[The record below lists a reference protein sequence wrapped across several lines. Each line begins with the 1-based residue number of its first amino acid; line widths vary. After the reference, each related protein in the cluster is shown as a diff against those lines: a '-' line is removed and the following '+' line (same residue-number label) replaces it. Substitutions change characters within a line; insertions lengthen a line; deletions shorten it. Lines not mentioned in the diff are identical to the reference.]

1 MNEPSD
7 AERIDALEMKIAY
20 QEQAIEQLNDA
31 ITAQWKKLDE
41 FARELVRLNDRIVAA
56 EASIPSAADDEPPP
70 PHY

>member
-1 MNEPSD
+1 MSDLSD

-20 QEQAIEQLNDA
+20 QEEAIEQLNEV

-41 FARELVRLNDRIVAA
+41 FARELIRLNDRIEAA
-56 EASIPSAADDEPPP
+56 GANAPASPGDEPPP

>member
-1 MNEPSD
+1 MSN

-20 QEQAIEQLNDA
+20 QDEAIEQLNDV

-41 FARELVRLNDRIVAA
+41 LARELMRLNDRLVAA
-56 EASIPSAADDEPPP
+56 EANAPSAPGNEPPP